1 MYGQYFFGVFVCV
14 CVGGGGVYTCTCI
27 YQSSLQLRE
36 NCYSIWFS
44 LPPYSFAITNN
55 EQTFFSIISQEFI
68 YFWSIT
74 CSAMTFFYQLMGR
87 KVNKYM
93 INLNVNKFHN
103 KLWLY
108 CIVCVKK
115 AHATRLKFLNIFFMS
130 WQGLKF
136 NFSHI
141 ILFIVQIFAKRSRE
155 LQ

>member
-1 MYGQYFFGVFVCV
+1 MGGPCVWPIFFWGVCV
-14 CVGGGGVYTCTCI
+14 CVVGGVYTCTCI

-36 NCYSIWFS
+36 NCYSIWLS

-55 EQTFFSIISQEFI
+55 EQTFFFYNKSRIHLFLVNYVLS
-68 YFWSIT
+68 YD
-74 CSAMTFFYQLMGR
+74 FFYQLMGR

-115 AHATRLKFLNIFFMS
+115 VHATRLKFLNIFFYVMAGVKIQFFTYYPIHS
-130 WQGLKF
+130 TNICKK
-136 NFSHI
+136 
-141 ILFIVQIFAKRSRE
+141 V
-155 LQ
+155 